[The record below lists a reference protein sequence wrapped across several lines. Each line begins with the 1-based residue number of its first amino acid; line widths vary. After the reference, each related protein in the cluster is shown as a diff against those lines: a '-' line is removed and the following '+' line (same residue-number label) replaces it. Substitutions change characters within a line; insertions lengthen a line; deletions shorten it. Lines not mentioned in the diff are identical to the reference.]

1 MMRRPELLDDKHEL
15 IIVPSGEID
24 QSLFHGR
31 DHGFDRRQYDRR
43 ESGEVMGVAS
53 MTSIDRR
60 LAQSEAQDNALVGW
74 FLFSDGVRN

>member
-1 MMRRPELLDDKHEL
+1 
-15 IIVPSGEID
+15 
-24 QSLFHGR
+24 
-31 DHGFDRRQYDRR
+31 
-43 ESGEVMGVAS
+43 